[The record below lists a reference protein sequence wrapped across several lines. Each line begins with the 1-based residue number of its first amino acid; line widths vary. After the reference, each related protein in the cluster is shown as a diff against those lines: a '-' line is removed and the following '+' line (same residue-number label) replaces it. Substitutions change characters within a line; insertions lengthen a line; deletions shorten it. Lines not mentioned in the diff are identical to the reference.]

1 MPLPMLNS
9 KHEYTIIFPVAMLL
23 LLSFTSLVYAYSG
36 NNNIIVTNNQN
47 CGWADMDLELNTTSN
62 YVVFDHNGVA
72 GYYGWQVEVF
82 TVQNKPA
89 YQWVSNVKNYKLT
102 DFFLRCLLPNVY
114 YQLLKLGIL
123 FYLKG
128 DTELICYNESV
139 LVYPFY
145 GKGKGWK
152 GF

>member
-1 MPLPMLNS
+1 MLNS

-82 TVQNKPA
+82 TVQNKP
-89 YQWVSNVKNYKLT
+89 
-102 DFFLRCLLPNVY
+102 CLLYTSPSPR
-114 YQLLKLGIL
+114 
-123 FYLKG
+123 
-128 DTELICYNESV
+128 DS
-139 LVYPFY
+139 
-145 GKGKGWK
+145 
-152 GF
+152 